1 MDYTS
6 LALVKEAMQGTET
19 AQDAVL
25 SSFITRASRYLD
37 KLCTSQSNVVDYFK
51 AETITDE
58 ILTNGV
64 VDGNGILTVFPHKPV
79 TTAVTAFSYRSSLR
93 EAFQSASMDLVLPLQ
108 SMVIYESPLSSGTYP
123 LYVKLTYTGGLG
135 ATLADLPADFVDL
148 ATIMTIRLYKEARSG
163 LGDSI
168 GVAELG
174 TLTYTKAFPIRVL
187 SQLNIGNYMR
197 TAPWI

>member
-1 MDYTS
+1 MDYTD
-6 LALVKEAMQGTET
+6 LTRVKQAMQSSETE
-19 AQDAVL
+19 QDSVL
-25 SSFITRASRYLD
+25 STFITRASRYLD
-37 KLCTSQSNVVDYFK
+37 KLCTSQSNANDYFK
-51 AETITDE
+51 AEDVVDE

-64 VDGNGILTVFPHKPV
+64 VDGQGILTLFPHKPIV
-79 TTAVTAFSYRSSLR
+79 SSIASLSYKYSLR
-93 EAFQSASMDLVLPLQ
+93 ESYREADLSLTLPLQ
-108 SMVIYESPLSSGTYP
+108 TMIIYEGAFPSGTFVYAKVS
-123 LYVKLTYTGGLG
+123 YHGGLG
-135 ATLADLPADFVDL
+135 ATLADLPEDFIDL

-174 TLTYTKAFPIRVL
+174 TLTYTRAFPIRVL

>member
-1 MDYTS
+1 MDYTT
-6 LALVKEAMQGTET
+6 LPLVKEAMQSTET
-19 AQDAVL
+19 VQDTVL
-25 SSFITRASRYLD
+25 SAFITRASRYLD

-79 TTAVTAFSYRSSLR
+79 TSSVASLSLRSSLR
-93 EAFQSASMDLVLPLQ
+93 SSYQEASLDLVLPMQ
-108 SMVIYESPLSSGTYP
+108 SMVIFEGSLPSGLSP

-135 ATLADLPADFVDL
+135 ATVADLPADFVDL
-148 ATIMTIRLYKEARSG
+148 ATIMTVRLYKEARSG